1 MEIILNPYQITWI
14 EFRPTRGKATKADG
28 KLIFGERIRG
38 GWADTQT
45 GCFYMHFPNK
55 ALAMGY
61 LHNLGNVAHKLAKPY
76 ECRFFTGKQFG
87 MRTWDNPEVPFTTK
101 QRNEVTILG
110 L

>member
-14 EFRPTRGKATKADG
+14 EFRPTRGKATKADS
-28 KLIFGERIRG
+28 KLIFGKRHSEE
-38 GWADTQT
+38 ADCQT

-61 LHNLGNVAHKLAKPY
+61 LHNLGNVGHKLAKPY
-76 ECRFFTGKQFG
+76 ECRLFTGKQFG
-87 MRTWDNPEVPFTTK
+87 MRTWNNPEVPFTTK
-101 QRNEVTILG
+101 QQNEVTILG